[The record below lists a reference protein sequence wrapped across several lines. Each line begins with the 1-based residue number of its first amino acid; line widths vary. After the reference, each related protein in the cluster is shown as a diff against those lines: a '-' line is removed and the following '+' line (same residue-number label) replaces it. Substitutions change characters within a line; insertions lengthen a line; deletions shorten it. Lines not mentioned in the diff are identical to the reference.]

1 MKKRPFSAQRKMTFG
16 RPSQKDLRN
25 LMLCGF
31 GLVSGLV
38 VVLSSGLWS
47 DLAIGQNLQQREDQ
61 VIRNYQLPTA
71 PAPAPIYQPAAPS
84 APAEAP
90 VEEAPSEPEA
100 EPAAVEPSGE
110 KGTTETTTPEEK
122 PTAKSEKAEKT
133 EKTATE
139 KPDRTAQKQYLGP
152 LSQYVLEFN
161 RSPAM
166 GNRMRIEGVFGEQ
179 RLGFTRPNNWQVK
192 GAKAVVRFQHS
203 PALVASRS
211 NLIVRVNDTAV
222 GTVPLNLKDGQIG
235 EAVVT
240 IPPNLIQDYND
251 IAVVAQQENSQTCST
266 SADKSLWTEVLPDSK
281 LVMDYQV
288 QGVPLD
294 FSRYPYPFFDP
305 LALDSARLSYLAPTQ
320 VSEAWM
326 TAASRLQAT
335 MGRLADFR
343 PMDTQLVKDVKGF
356 KWNDRL
362 IIVGT
367 PEQQPALKGLKLP
380 LSLVADKFQDGS
392 KSAMPDDVGL
402 LMLTTLQN
410 GSVPVLV
417 VTGNSDAAVTK
428 AAQFLSQQQTS
439 QIGTSALVV
448 VNEVSEVKTP
458 NPREWPRF
466 VPDRPQFNLSDLKGG
481 DGKAYQDVTVKGAS
495 SPPVEFN
502 FRALPDDRFVRG
514 SSMTLRYSY
523 SAQVDT
529 SKSTVSVFLGDVGVG
544 SKKLASDNGASR
556 ESFTVDLPEKLLKP
570 NSKIRVAF
578 NLVPKGGTDKS
589 CGRVA
594 DQQLFGT
601 VHGDTQFNLKRQIG
615 TDLPDLKLLTV
626 GYPFTA
632 PQDLSRTAIV
642 LPDNPS
648 EADVMT
654 LLKFSERLG
663 RISQSNAV
671 KHEVYKMGSLPQSA
685 KEYRNLVG
693 IGTRDRFPL
702 PQVFEPDKG
711 FRLMEAF
718 AKQMGKAQIQTLP
731 DNGGVIKT
739 VMSPWSKN
747 GDRVVLALTAQ
758 TDAGLKQVQ
767 DVLGSDAWFYQLQ
780 SDTAL
785 LSQSKANPSSY
796 DPSGYQFQFLQQS
809 PTKTLENL
817 NILNRIRRFLQS
829 NFLLLPTGIIL
840 LSLLMYGIA
849 QLYLKRVA
857 GETK

>member
-1 MKKRPFSAQRKMTFG
+1 MKKRLSRLSSTALR
-16 RPSQKDLRN
+16 RPSPKVLRN

-31 GLVSGLV
+31 GLLSGLV
-38 VVLSSGLWS
+38 VVLSNMGWS
-47 DLAIGQNLQQREDQ
+47 DNAVGQNLQQREDQ

-71 PAPAPIYQPAAPS
+71 PASAPIYQPAPPTAPT
-84 APAEAP
+84 
-90 VEEAPSEPEA
+90 EEAAPEPVAEPVP
-100 EPAAVEPSGE
+100 EPAAEPVEGRSPD
-110 KGTTETTTPEEK
+110 KQPADKPTTEK
-122 PTAKSEKAEKT
+122 PTAEKPAAEKAE
-133 EKTATE
+133 
-139 KPDRTAQKQYLGP
+139 RGSQKQYLGP
-152 LSQYVLEFN
+152 LSQYILEFN

-166 GNRMRIEGVFGEQ
+166 GNRMRIEGVYGEQ
-179 RLGFTRPNNWQVK
+179 RLGFTRPKNWQVK
-192 GAKAVVRFQHS
+192 GAKAVIRFQHS

-211 NLIVRVNDTAV
+211 NLVIRVNDTSV

-266 SADKSLWTEVLPDSK
+266 TLDRSLWTEVMPDSK
-281 LVMDYQV
+281 VVMDYQV

-305 LALDSARLSYLAPTQ
+305 LALDASRLSYLAPAQT
-320 VSEAWM
+320 SNDWL
-326 TAASRLQAT
+326 TAASRIQAT

-343 PMDTQLVKDVKGF
+343 AMDTQLVKDTKGF

-367 PEQQPALKGLKLP
+367 PAQQPALKGLKLP
-380 LSLVADKFQDGS
+380 LTVVGDKFQDGA
-392 KSAMPDDVGL
+392 KTAFPDDVGL

-417 VTGNSDAAVTK
+417 VTGNSDAAVAK
-428 AAQFLSQQQTS
+428 AAQFLAQQQTS
-439 QIGTSALVV
+439 QIGNSALVV
-448 VNEVSEVKTP
+448 VNEVADVPQPK
-458 NPREWPRF
+458 PRDWPRS

-481 DGKAYQDVTVKGAS
+481 DGKNYQAVTVKGAS
-495 SPPVEFN
+495 APPVEFN

-523 SAQVDT
+523 SAQLDT
-529 SKSTVSVFLGDVGVG
+529 SKSTVSVFVGDVGVG
-544 SKKLASDNGASR
+544 SKKLASDNGGSR
-556 ESFTVDLPEKLLKP
+556 ESFTVDLPEKLLKT
-570 NSKIRVAF
+570 NSKIKVAF
-578 NLVPKGGTDKS
+578 NLVPKGGTEAKS
-589 CGRVA
+589 CGRIA
-594 DQQLFGT
+594 DQQLTGT
-601 VHGDTQFNLKRQIG
+601 VHEDTQFNLQRQIG
-615 TDLPDLKLLTV
+615 ADLPDLKLLTA

-654 LLKFSERLG
+654 MLKFSERLG
-663 RISQSNAV
+663 RISQSNTV
-671 KHEVYKMGSLPQSA
+671 RQEVFQSGSVTPQV

-693 IGTRDRFPL
+693 IGKRERFPL
-702 PQVFEPDKG
+702 PEVFEPAKG
-711 FRLMEAF
+711 FRLSEAF
-718 AKQMGKAQIQTLP
+718 SRQMGKAQIQTLP
-731 DNGGVIKT
+731 DNGGVIKS

-780 SDTAL
+780 ADTVL
-785 LSQSKANPSSY
+785 LSASKANPSPY

-829 NFLLLPTGIIL
+829 NFLLLPAGIIV

-857 GETK
+857 GEK